1 MSFGVRS
8 AGTRQTIWKT
18 TFNLRYLIENRSRA
32 VLFDHDWIEFISVF
46 SQQLL
51 VESISSIVSQIVSTS
66 GEKLKAKGK
75 KNAFNK
81 PS

>member
-1 MSFGVRS
+1 MSFGARS

>member
-1 MSFGVRS
+1 MALHRNHSK
-8 AGTRQTIWKT
+8 QYI
-18 TFNLRYLIENRSRA
+18 I
-32 VLFDHDWIEFISVF
+32 FDHDWIEFISVF

-51 VESISSIVSQIVSTS
+51 VESISSVVSQIVSTS

-81 PS
+81 PSSNTYVGTFTNRT